1 MKNIAFLLICL
12 SFIMQSCDERS
23 IMRKRALSMFA
34 DFDLDAV
41 NANITQMDVI
51 NQSEV
56 INIPKITNDDL
67 EINYHQLFDT
77 AFIVQLETSDSCL
90 IGSISKMS
98 LFNDTVYVLDKKQ
111 SLFMFA
117 PNGKFIRE
125 IGNRGQGPGE
135 YAEPMDYFVDD
146 NIYILDN
153 IQKKISV
160 YNKNGVWISD
170 KIVPFM
176 SFQIGKLNSNTFV
189 FRAFNNYNLHIPKLD
204 NYCLWT
210 TDTNFCIQKIG
221 IKYMYDANSFTFDDN
236 GMRFDN
242 DCISVYEK
250 FSDSLYLITNNANLK
265 CRYVLQFNDNR
276 YLNEIKNSDDAHRIF
291 NTQTDYLQIMNCIFN
306 ENYVLMQLVK
316 GHNIFKWLFYSSY
329 TKQTVLFD
337 AISFPKVC
345 SFAPI
350 LRSSCL
356 YNGYL
361 VTCEDADFISKCTNI
376 SQYVGG
382 DFNNIKEDDN
392 PILFFYKLK
401 K

>member
-1 MKNIAFLLICL
+1 
-12 SFIMQSCDERS
+12 
-23 IMRKRALSMFA
+23 MFA